1 MRLVPEQSPLPR
13 LLVFPFGI
21 VALSAGLLARY
32 QAELVM
38 KVAHCPLR
46 DVTGLPCL
54 TCGGTH
60 TAVSLAN
67 GQWGEALRTNPLV
80 AVGLVL
86 FGVWLAA
93 GLVATVI
100 PRLRREIRLT
110 SGEKKTARIL
120 AALLLLAAWMRQVLV
135 LTG

>member
-1 MRLVPEQSPLPR
+1 MRLVPERSPLPR

-32 QAELVM
+32 QADLVM

-67 GQWGEALRTNPLV
+67 GRWWEALQANPLV

-86 FGVWLAA
+86 FLVWIIYGLLATA
-93 GLVATVI
+93 FPT
-100 PRLRREIRLT
+100 LRRGLLVTR
-110 SGEKKTARIL
+110 GEKRTARWL
-120 AALLLLAAWMRQVLV
+120 AALLLMAAWIRQIVFM
-135 LTG
+135 TG